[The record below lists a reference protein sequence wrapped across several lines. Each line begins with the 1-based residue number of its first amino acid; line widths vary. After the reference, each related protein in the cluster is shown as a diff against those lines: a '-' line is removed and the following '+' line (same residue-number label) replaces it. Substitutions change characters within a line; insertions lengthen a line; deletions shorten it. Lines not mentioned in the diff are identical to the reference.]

1 MTFAYSPLIAP
12 RARPVGVAGLEPAA
26 SSLSGMRSDRLSY
39 TPPGVELAGLEPATS
54 RLQTGR
60 SPD

>member
-1 MTFAYSPLIAP
+1 
-12 RARPVGVAGLEPAA
+12 
-26 SSLSGMRSDRLSY
+26 MRSDRLSY